1 MSSKKTDTEGVIYG
15 VIGFGYIISAIV
27 FTIWVMDFERI
38 HPKLIFWGHLVFIGV
53 PTFVVGW
60 IAESFEKNET
70 QIENEIGNLIDF
82 QGKNNNIIVLK
93 VDDNTNITV
102 LKSYISSIH
111 S

>member
-1 MSSKKTDTEGVIYG
+1 MEILQKLGSLPIFLLMFVVIYFLMIRPQSVQQKNHQNMLSNLKKG
-15 VIGFGYIISAIV
+15 DKILTRGGIIGKI
-27 FTIWVMDFERI
+27 
-38 HPKLIFWGHLVFIGV
+38 
-53 PTFVVGW
+53 
-60 IAESFEKNET
+60 
-70 QIENEIGNLIDF
+70 IDF